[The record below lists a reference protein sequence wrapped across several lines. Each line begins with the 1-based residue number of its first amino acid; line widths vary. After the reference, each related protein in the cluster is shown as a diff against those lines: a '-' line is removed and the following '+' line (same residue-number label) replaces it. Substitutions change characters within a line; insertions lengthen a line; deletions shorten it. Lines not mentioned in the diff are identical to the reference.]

1 MPCKRDRY
9 DIKRI
14 ETDANSALLILGVK
28 LTKNINY
35 IKRSAIMSLEL
46 EQAIEAAKN
55 NDLQEAILKLCEAIR
70 QIENNISYLQASF
83 PE

>member
-1 MPCKRDRY
+1 
-9 DIKRI
+9 
-14 ETDANSALLILGVK
+14 
-28 LTKNINY
+28 
-35 IKRSAIMSLEL
+35 MSLEI